1 MPPTPTSRLL
11 TETGAHWDI
20 LRQHLEDGRVKEPMV
35 HDARIGALCRGHGVT
50 EIWTA
55 NRDFS
60 RFLALATRNA
70 LQG

>member
-1 MPPTPTSRLL
+1 
-11 TETGAHWDI
+11 
-20 LRQHLEDGRVKEPMV
+20 MV
-35 HDARIGALCRGHGVT
+35 HDARIGALCLGHGVT

-60 RFLALATRNA
+60 RFLALATRNP